1 MITLN
6 NITFGYF
13 KRTEALSNVSACIGS
28 GVHLLLGENGAG
40 KTTLLHIMAGLL
52 RPSSGECLLDG
63 NNVAKRMPSDMS
75 RIFFLGE
82 NITFPADTVNEM
94 ARIHGCFYPT
104 FDPEML
110 RQNLSDFGFTGNE
123 SLKSLSLGNR
133 KKSQIAYAL
142 SLRASVLLMDEP
154 TNGLDITSRQ
164 TLQSMLVR
172 CLDES
177 QTLVIS
183 THSILEMQNLYDGI
197 MMISKGHLL
206 LSMPTDE
213 ITRRLAFHTSPI
225 PPVEYLYKETKMGLH
240 QYICA
245 NTDNEEETALNF
257 TLLYNALLSP
267 GRDKIINLLNQQT
280 EL

>member
-1 MITLN
+1 M
-6 NITFGYF
+6 
-13 KRTEALSNVSACIGS
+13 SNVSACIGS

-63 NNVAKRMPSDMS
+63 DNVARRMPSDMS

-104 FDPEML
+104 FDPEIL
-110 RQNLSDFGFTGNE
+110 RQNLSDFGFTGDE